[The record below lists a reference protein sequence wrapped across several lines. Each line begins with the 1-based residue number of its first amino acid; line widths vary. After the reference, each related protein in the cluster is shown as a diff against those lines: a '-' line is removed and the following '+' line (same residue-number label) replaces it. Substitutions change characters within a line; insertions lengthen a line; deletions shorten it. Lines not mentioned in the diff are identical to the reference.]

1 MHCTVNIKFS
11 PPCIPYSLSG
21 YDVGAPD
28 QQEFQLE
35 KLQAKCVLKSMKKA
49 RPNVAGKKVRHLEQ
63 KSYYKF

>member
-1 MHCTVNIKFS
+1 MKF
-11 PPCIPYSLSG
+11 IPRCFIYSLSG
-21 YDVGAPD
+21 YNVGAPD
-28 QQEFQLE
+28 QREFQLE